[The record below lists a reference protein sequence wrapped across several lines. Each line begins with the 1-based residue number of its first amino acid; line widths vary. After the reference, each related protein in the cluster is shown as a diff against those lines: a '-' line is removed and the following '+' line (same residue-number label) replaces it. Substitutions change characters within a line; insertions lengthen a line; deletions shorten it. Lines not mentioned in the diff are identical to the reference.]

1 MARDY
6 LAIPATSCIAE
17 RSFSMSAQADDPHRG
32 RMHQLKF
39 GSLQK
44 LHAGYLD
51 GCVRVSKYPGIKLNS
66 KVVIFDNH
74 LTLIYFTCGKTI

>member
-1 MARDY
+1 MAHDY

-17 RSFSMSAQADDPHRG
+17 HSFSMSAWTDDPHRD

-44 LHAGYLD
+44 LRAGYLD
-51 GCVRVSKYPGIKLNS
+51 GWINVDSEIMKKYVGD
-66 KVVIFDNH
+66 FDFDEGN
-74 LTLIYFTCGKTI
+74 YSE